1 MRITIPRPLARAGT
15 LVTDWFNVP
24 IGHVYRFELV
34 RLDVI
39 LAAGLGVCAGWY
51 YVYGGGWV
59 GAFVGVCVYVFS
71 AMAAIVARAA
81 NEQ

>member
-1 MRITIPRPLARAGT
+1 
-15 LVTDWFNVP
+15 
-24 IGHVYRFELV
+24 
-34 RLDVI
+34 
-39 LAAGLGVCAGWY
+39 
-51 YVYGGGWV
+51 V